1 MTEDE
6 EEHLRHLRRKAQG
19 DADCFTPEEG
29 RIIRMRAEG
38 ASFREIGEEFDC
50 TGSNIQRI
58 YTRIQRKKKR
68 AHELA
73 ELMVEADLKAKRNKD
88 LRIAYAEP
96 PNIADMIKLLL
107 PHVNEIK
114 ELTK

>member
-6 EEHLRHLRRKAQG
+6 EERLRMLRRKAQG
-19 DADCFTPEEG
+19 DADCFIPQEG
-29 RIIRMRAEG
+29 HIIRRRAEG
-38 ASFREIGEEFDC
+38 ASFREIGDEFDC

-58 YTRIQRKKKR
+58 YSRIQRKMKR

-73 ELMVEADLKAKRNKD
+73 ELMVEADLKAKKNKD

-96 PNIADMIKLLL
+96 PNIADMIKLLV
-107 PHVNEIK
+107 PHINEIK